1 MNQDRRKR
9 IQEAI
14 EILEAVKE
22 EEEEVR
28 ENVPE
33 NLYYSERA
41 EQMEENVNAI
51 EEAIGYLEEIEGI
64 Q

>member
-1 MNQDRRKR
+1 MNKDRRKR

-14 EILEAVKE
+14 EILEAVKD

-33 NLYYSERA
+33 NLYYSVKA
-41 EQMEENVNAI
+41 EQMEENVDAI
-51 EEAIGYLEEIEGI
+51 ENALDYLRDIEGI
-64 Q
+64 V